1 MVTIMPKTTES
12 GQKRLLQPD
21 NRQYHAEMEVEMDF
35 PTYKCNY
42 CDRTATH
49 RIIGHHTVR
58 GEVCNAHIPKDGGDA
73 FALND

>member
-1 MVTIMPKTTES
+1 
-12 GQKRLLQPD
+12 
-21 NRQYHAEMEVEMDF
+21 MDF

-58 GEVCNAHIPKDGGDA
+58 GEVCNAHIPRDGGDA